1 MEDIKM
7 TDQKAQY
14 AQHKP
19 ELDAAFSAAME
30 RMMQENSPL
39 VDDFASKVAG
49 YLGARHVFPCANGT
63 DALQIALAALDLPA
77 GAEVIM
83 PAFGD
88 AAGAEAVKLLGL
100 KPVFADVLPD
110 TYMLDPAAVEKA
122 ATPGTVAIMPVHL
135 FGHCAPMHELL
146 SLAARHSLFVVEDNT
161 QSLGAVYVGPEGQE
175 AKAGSLGHI
184 SATAF
189 FPAKPLAGTG
199 EGGAVITS
207 DAALAENIGR
217 ITRNEQQEG
226 AEPERLYIKSPLDP
240 LQAAMQEVKL
250 KYIESYNSARREVAH
265 FYDKAFAETVLV
277 QAPHR
282 APYSSHTY
290 QQYTITV
297 NPKLRDG
304 LQEHLRRQHIPSVVY
319 YPQPLHLQEP
329 FAYLGYKAGDF
340 PVSERLSESV
350 LSLPMHPRL
359 KEDQL
364 AYICQHLLN
373 YVKQHD

>member
-30 RMMQENSPL
+30 SMGENSSL
-39 VDDFASKVAG
+39 VDDFASKVAE
-49 YLGARHVFPCANGT
+49 YLGVQHVSLCANGT
-63 DALQIALAALDLPA
+63 DAQQIALTALNLPA

-88 AAGAEAVKLLGL
+88 AAGAEVVKLLGL

-110 TYMLDPAAVEKA
+110 TYMLDPAAVEKVI
-122 ATPGTVAIMPVHL
+122 TTDTVAILPVHL
-135 FGHCAPMHELL
+135 FGQCAPMYELL
-146 SLAARHSLFVVEDNT
+146 SLAERRGLWVVEDNT
-161 QSLGAVYVGPEGQE
+161 QSLGAVHVGPDGQE

-184 SATAF
+184 STTSF
-189 FPAKPLAGTG
+189 FPAKPQGG
-199 EGGAVITS
+199 MGDGGAVITS
-207 DAALAENIGR
+207 DAALAENIRR

-226 AEPERLYIKSPLDP
+226 AKPGEVYIESHLDP
-240 LQAAMQEVKL
+240 LQAAMLEVKMKYMDEYHAARQEV
-250 KYIESYNSARREVAH
+250 AR
-265 FYDKAFAETVLV
+265 FYDNALAETVLV

-282 APYSSHTY
+282 ASYSSHIY

-297 NPKLRDG
+297 NLALRDG
-304 LQEHLRRQHIPSVVY
+304 LQEHLRQHHIPSVVY
-319 YPQPLHLQEP
+319 YPQPLHLQEA
-329 FAYLGYKAGDF
+329 FAYLGYKAGDM
-340 PVSERLSESV
+340 PVSERLSASV
-350 LSLPMHPRL
+350 LSLPMHTSL

-364 AYICQHLLN
+364 AYICQHLVD
-373 YVKQHD
+373 YVKQHG